1 MMPDPNLSPLQ
12 LELALGSL
20 PRTAVSLSAQD
31 ASQAPAQ
38 TSAPAG
44 DATTSTAP
52 PQEKSTPSPFGGPF
66 MVPMLAIFA
75 IFYFVMIAP
84 ERKARKKR
92 EAMLQELKK
101 GDRVVTT
108 GGMYAIVAA
117 VAEDAVTLQIDD
129 GVRARFNRAAIQS
142 VLDNDAPAAKDAA
155 AKKPG

>member
-1 MMPDPNLSPLQ
+1 MTPDSIPTLLD
-12 LELALGSL
+12 LELAWGAL
-20 PRTAVSLSAQD
+20 PHAASPQD
-31 ASQAPAQ
+31 AGQAPAQ
-38 TSAPAG
+38 PAAPGG

-52 PQEKSTPSPFGGPF
+52 PQDQGATRQSPFGGPF
-66 MVPMLAIFA
+66 LIPKLAIFA

-84 ERKARKKR
+84 ERKARKRR
-92 EAMLQELKK
+92 ETMLQELKK

-142 VLDNDAPAAKDAA
+142 VLDSDAPAAKETA